1 MSDDSS
7 PGFID
12 AEYPRL
18 IGALGFY
25 VRDREVAEELA
36 QEALVRLWQNWSRVR
51 RLQNPS
57 AWLHRVAINLA
68 NSRFRRLIAERKAL
82 ARIEAEHGAV
92 RPSVDAADAYGIR
105 QAVARLPSRQRAAV
119 VLRFYLDLPFSQVA
133 QILDVP
139 VRTAQ
144 SLVAR
149 GVARL
154 KEHEDL
160 GQLMEVWDG

>member
-1 MSDDSS
+1 MSDDQLA
-7 PGFID
+7 GFID

-25 VRDREVAEELA
+25 VRDKGVAEELA
-36 QEALVRLWQNWSRVR
+36 QEALVRLWQNWSRVS

-68 NSRFRRLIAERKAL
+68 NSRFRRLVAERKAQTKMGT
-82 ARIEAEHGAV
+82 EYGAG
-92 RPSVDAADAYGIR
+92 RTHVDAADAYGIR
-105 QAVARLPSRQRAAV
+105 QAVARLPNRQRSAV
-119 VLRFYLDLPFSQVA
+119 VLRFYLELPFSEVA
-133 QILDVP
+133 EILDVP
-139 VRTAQ
+139 LRTAQ

-154 KEHEDL
+154 REHEDL
-160 GQLMEVWDG
+160 GQLTEVWDG

>member
-1 MSDDSS
+1 MPDDQLA
-7 PGFID
+7 GFID

-25 VRDREVAEELA
+25 VRDRGVAEELA

-68 NSRFRRLIAERKAL
+68 TSRFRRVVAERKAQT
-82 ARIEAEHGAV
+82 RMESEYGAS
-92 RPSVDAADAYGIR
+92 RTSVDAADAYGIR
-105 QAVARLPSRQRAAV
+105 QAVARLPNRQRAAV
-119 VLRFYLDLPFSQVA
+119 VLRFYLDLPFSEVA

-154 KEHEDL
+154 REREDL
-160 GQLMEVWDG
+160 GQLTEVWDG